1 MNMLHRTVR
10 RLERLEKLDRLSKPL
25 AAAVG
30 RAVRPRTVRNLLSGT
45 NLGHPLH
52 PMLTDLPIGAWTM
65 SLLLDTAGGPA
76 AEPAADLLVA
86 VGAAAALPTAA
97 SGLNDWADTVGPET
111 RVGLIHAT
119 LNTGALSLYL
129 ASLGA
134 RACSRRRLGRT
145 LALAGF
151 GTLLAGSYLGG
162 HLSFVKGVNV
172 NRTAYEERPGDW
184 TQVTPEEG
192 LAEGEHRKVSA
203 GSEQVLL
210 YRTAGQVYALSNTCS
225 HMGGPLD
232 EGTFADGCVTCP
244 WHGSTFRLADGSIV
258 RGPASTPQPHYE
270 TRVQDGRIEV
280 RSVS

>member
-1 MNMLHRTVR
+1 MRSSNRVA
-10 RLERLEKLDRLSKPL
+10 KPL

-30 RAVRPRTVRNLLSGT
+30 RAVRPRAVRNLLSGT

-65 SLLLDTAGGPA
+65 LVLLDTAGGPA

-86 VGAAAALPTAA
+86 AGVATALPTAA
-97 SGLNDWADTVGPET
+97 AGLNDWSDTYGPVT
-111 RVGLIHAT
+111 RVGLVHAT
-119 LNTGALSLYL
+119 VNTGALSLYL
-129 ASLGA
+129 ASLAA
-134 RACSRRRLGRT
+134 RACSRRRLGKA

-151 GTLLAGSYLGG
+151 GTLLVGSYLGG
-162 HLSFVKGVNV
+162 HLSFVDGVNV
-172 NRTAYEERPGDW
+172 NRTAYEERPAGW
-184 TQVTPEEG
+184 TPVIPEGG
-192 LAEGEHRKVSA
+192 LAEGEHRKVDA
-203 GSEQVLL
+203 GGEQVLL
-210 YRTAGQVYALSNTCS
+210 YLTGGQVYALSSTCS

-244 WHGSTFRLADGSIV
+244 WHGSIFRLTDGSIV
-258 RGPASTPQPHYE
+258 RGPASTPEPHYE